1 MARITRALGKKR
13 EKREETKQMSLR
25 VPTDLSDLF
34 DQYAAEDSVSVTQ
47 IGLDAFQ
54 QYIEQRNRETRLIEA
69 TVDET
74 YELIASGDFDTVLMA
89 RLAVML
95 EKNDVIAQIVTR
107 QVQEILASEAGA
119 RQATVSD
126 EQVAAIADRVATMVR
141 PAQEVVEAEEPTP
154 APDQKR
160 SSQKPSGKPAQQTVT
175 PGEPHPAP
183 TNLRRPDE
191 MIAISEDDLAA
202 AGVSIDELD
211 RPADDEVRAAP
222 RRSTGKGT
230 SRSSAKVSS

>member
-25 VPTDLSDLF
+25 VPTDISDLF
-34 DQYAAEDSVSVTQ
+34 DRYAEEDEVSVTQ

-54 QYIEQRNRETRLIEA
+54 QYIDQRNRETRLIEA

-74 YELIASGDFDTVLMA
+74 YELIANGDFDNVLMA
-89 RLAVML
+89 RLGVIL

-107 QVQEILASEAGA
+107 RVQDALGADLVA
-119 RQATVSD
+119 RQASVSD
-126 EQVAAIADRVATMVR
+126 EQVAAIADRVAAMLR
-141 PAQEVVEAEEPTP
+141 PAPEAEEPTP
-154 APDQKR
+154 AADQKR

-175 PGEPHPAP
+175 EREPP
-183 TNLRRPDE
+183 TTQASTRLQRPDE

-211 RPADDEVRAAP
+211 QPADDEVRAAP

>member
-34 DQYAAEDSVSVTQ
+34 DRYAEEDEVSVTQ

-69 TVDET
+69 TVNET
-74 YELIASGDFDTVLMA
+74 YELIANGDFDNVLMA
-89 RLAVML
+89 RLGIML

-119 RQATVSD
+119 RQASVSD

-141 PAQEVVEAEEPTP
+141 PAPEAEEPTP

-175 PGEPHPAP
+175 EREPPA
-183 TNLRRPDE
+183 TQASTRLQRPDE

-230 SRSSAKVSS
+230 SRSSAKVST

>member
-34 DQYAAEDSVSVTQ
+34 DQYAAEDEVSVTQ

-54 QYIEQRNRETRLIEA
+54 QYIDQRNRETRLIEA
-69 TVDET
+69 TVNET
-74 YELIASGDFDTVLMA
+74 YELIANGDFDNVLIA
-89 RLAVML
+89 RLGIML

-107 QVQEILASEAGA
+107 KVQEILASEAGA
-119 RQATVSD
+119 RQASVTD

-141 PAQEVVEAEEPTP
+141 PAPEAEEPTP
-154 APDQKR
+154 AAEPRPKAVKQ
-160 SSQKPSGKPAQQTVT
+160 PGKPAQQTVT

-211 RPADDEVRAAP
+211 QPADDEVRAAP
-222 RRSTGKGT
+222 RRSAGKGT
-230 SRSSAKVSS
+230 SRSSAKVST